1 MKRPRK
7 PLFDPVAEYDG
18 LVQFGADRITPEER
32 SRRAAETLTIMERHP
47 GVTQADREAN
57 ATPVGGMQFR

>member
-18 LVQFGADRITPEER
+18 LVQFGKERITPEER
-32 SRRAAETLTIMERHP
+32 SRRAAETLVFMERDARII
-47 GVTQADREAN
+47 QADREAN